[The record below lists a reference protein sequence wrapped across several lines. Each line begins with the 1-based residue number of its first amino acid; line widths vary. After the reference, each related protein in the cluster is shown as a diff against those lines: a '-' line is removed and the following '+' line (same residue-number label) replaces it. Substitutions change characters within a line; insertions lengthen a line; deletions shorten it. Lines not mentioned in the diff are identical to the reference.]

1 MDAVR
6 DSRREAR
13 RAAHSDSFGYLG
25 RAGLAAQG
33 VCFGI
38 IGALAIGLALGAGG
52 EATDPQ
58 GALAA
63 LARHGW
69 SKVLLLLLCF
79 GFAGYALWRLAQAIF
94 DRGGMGSD
102 LGGLFRR
109 TIQLVQ
115 GLTYVLLTIG
125 AVKILTGAAGR
136 QGDEKRAAAGIFGWP
151 AGREIVGVVAAVLL
165 ISAVVTAYWGLSH
178 RFEESLATEEMS
190 EKTRR
195 FVSVAGAI
203 GLCALAVVLGTVAW
217 FLLKA
222 AIEFQPQAPVGLDG
236 ALAKLAH
243 ASYGSWLLGLTAAG
257 LIVFALFDLLQ
268 ARYHRV

>member
-13 RAAHSDSFGYLG
+13 RAARSNWLGYLG

-38 IGALAIGLALGAGG
+38 IGALAIGLAFGAGG
-52 EATDPQ
+52 QTTDPQ

-69 SKVLLLLLCF
+69 SEVLLLLLCF

-109 TIQLVQ
+109 AIQFVQ
-115 GLTYVLLTIG
+115 GLTYVLLTVG
-125 AVKILTGAAGR
+125 AVKTLTDAGAR
-136 QGDEKRAAAGIFGWP
+136 QGSEKRAAAGVFGWP
-151 AGREIVGVVAAVLL
+151 AGREIVGVVAAILL

-178 RFEESLATEEMS
+178 RFEESLATEEMTQ
-190 EKTRR
+190 ETRR
-195 FVSVAGAI
+195 LVSVADCCMGGAW
-203 GLCALAVVLGTVAW
+203 L
-217 FLLKA
+217 
-222 AIEFQPQAPVGLDG
+222 E
-236 ALAKLAH
+236 H
-243 ASYGSWLLGLTAAG
+243 ATSCL
-257 LIVFALFDLLQ
+257 
-268 ARYHRV
+268 